1 MTSTSLLLKDKI
13 ILLFFSI
20 LPVSFIIGSA
30 VLQLNIIIIILFFL
44 KELLRDRKYFIE
56 LKKDKF
62 FLSLIL
68 LWIYLIIN
76 ALFGINYEISLIRS
90 IFFFRYII
98 LIFALVYFF
107 RNKQIRDQVINFW
120 TLILLIVSFDI
131 FFEFLFGKNILGFE
145 SPMKNERIVS
155 FFKDELIVGSFLA
168 SFLFIV
174 FGKFYYENKVILSSF
189 LFAIFSVCIFITGE
203 RSVSIKIIISMILII
218 LFIIENPK
226 LKIYITII
234 SILVVSLI
242 FSISNLDIRYLSF
255 HNHLEKNF
263 KKENTYNSFLETKYL
278 NQSIFSY
285 EIFKNN
291 YFLGV
296 GTKNYLS
303 ACSNLKNTSKNTII
317 QENVDYCYTHP
328 HQFYYEFISEHGI
341 IGTIIILGILLNL
354 YFNKSLTLTTTDKR
368 KLFAFKIYFIISLIP
383 ILPTG
388 SFFSSLQL
396 FQFFLNYAIFR
407 VYHDAKSLEYK
418 KEI

>member
-20 LPVSFIIGSA
+20 LPISFIIGSA

-303 ACSNLKNTSKNTII
+303 ACSNLKNTSKNSII

>member
-1 MTSTSLLLKDKI
+1 M
-13 ILLFFSI
+13 
-20 LPVSFIIGSA
+20 
-30 VLQLNIIIIILFFL
+30 
-44 KELLRDRKYFIE
+44 
-56 LKKDKF
+56 
-62 FLSLIL
+62 
-68 LWIYLIIN
+68 
-76 ALFGINYEISLIRS
+76 
-90 IFFFRYII
+90 
-98 LIFALVYFF
+98 VYFF
-107 RNKQIRDQVINFW
+107 KNKQIRDQVINFW

-189 LFAIFSVCIFITGE
+189 LFAIFSACIFITGE

-218 LFIIENPK
+218 LFIVENPK
-226 LKIYITII
+226 LKIYIAII

-242 FSISNLDIRYLSF
+242 FSISNLDIRYSSF
-255 HNHLEKNF
+255 HSHLEKNF

-303 ACSNLKNTSKNTII
+303 ACSNLKNTSKNSVI
-317 QENVDYCYTHP
+317 QEKVNYCYTHP

-418 KEI
+418 KDI